1 MCPLMAPVNV
11 RSSDTWPL
19 LEDGVVAADVV
30 APPALF
36 GLPLPHAKASN
47 PAESKTM
54 MWRVRLVGTAGK
66 GNESVGRH
74 LIELWKPPQPERFAE
89 PPASTLLW

>member
-30 APPALF
+30 PPALF
-36 GLPLPHAKASN
+36 GLALPHAMASS

-54 MWRVRLVGTAGK
+54 VWRVRLVGTAG
-66 GNESVGRH
+66 
-74 LIELWKPPQPERFAE
+74 
-89 PPASTLLW
+89 